1 MNLFRNLSI
10 RKKLL
15 VSMASCLLLFSLIS
29 TGLSFFMIGNTVKD
43 RAVEL
48 ELPAVVGEIRND
60 ILRQIGAPLATAQA
74 IANNTF
80 LHAWEAG
87 GLSDDGVE
95 TWKNY
100 AQNIQNKTQA
110 ASVFWVSGETG
121 KYFTQKGLERT
132 LSKSD
137 AADQWFYGLMSSNKA
152 YTLDIDKDKG
162 GDAYMLFINARY
174 DAGAGKAGYAGIGL
188 SVSKLADT
196 IKNYKIGDSG
206 FVYLTRGNGTLL
218 IHRNTSLV
226 ESRTDIST
234 LPGFTPELAKSILSG
249 KSFASTTYS
258 SPTGKKILVSS
269 FVPELDV
276 YVIAEVPESEVIG
289 KVMKSVAW
297 SAIVAGIIGGGVGL
311 LVIFWISS
319 AIAAPVSRAA
329 NMLGQIADGNGDLSR
344 RMPVESEDE
353 IGMLAD
359 AFNRFVASLN
369 RTISEV
375 RASTETIASASS
387 EIAMGNMDLSNRTE
401 NQASNLEQTAAAMEQ
416 LTATVKQNAANAN
429 EANQLVAGASNYAVK
444 GGDVVGQ
451 VVTTMGSI
459 SESSRK
465 IVDIIS
471 VIDGIAF
478 QTNILALNA
487 AVEAARAG
495 EQGRGFAVVASEV
508 RSLAQRSANAAKEIK
523 TLIDDSVSKVDGG
536 KKLVD
541 SAGATMT
548 QIVNSVQQVAELMS
562 QIAVASHEQDVGIT
576 SVNQAITE
584 MDDATQ
590 QNAAL
595 VEQAAAA
602 AGSLQEQAAKLA
614 DVVSAFKLDESLVQH
629 DGVNSNDSRKKI
641 AQRASVKHLR

>member
-1 MNLFRNLSI
+1 MNLISNLSI

-15 VSMASCLLLFSLIS
+15 AGMTACLLLFLVIS
-29 TGLSFFMIGNTVKD
+29 TSLSFILIGNTARE
-43 RAVEL
+43 RAVEQ

-60 ILRQIGAPLATAQA
+60 ILRQIGAPLATSKG

-80 LHAWEAG
+80 LQDWEAN
-87 GLSDDGVE
+87 GLSEEG
-95 TWKNY
+95 TSAWQRY
-100 AQNIQNKTQA
+100 AQNLQSKTQA
-110 ASVFWVSGETG
+110 ASVFWVSGDTG
-121 KYFTQKGLERT
+121 KYYTHKGLERT
-132 LSKSD
+132 LSKTDSSD
-137 AADQWFYGLMSSNKA
+137 KWFFDLMASSKP

-162 GDAYMLFINARY
+162 GDSYMLFINARF
-174 DAGAGKAGYAGIGL
+174 DAGNGKAGYAGIGL
-188 SVSKLADT
+188 SVSKLADA
-196 IKNYKIGDSG
+196 IKNYKVGNSG
-206 FVYLTRGNGTLL
+206 FVYLTRANGTLM
-218 IHRNTSLV
+218 IHRDAALV
-226 ESRTDIST
+226 EARSNLNK
-234 LPGFTPELAKSILSG
+234 LPGFSEELAKSLLSS
-249 KSFASTTYS
+249 KPFYHTTYAA
-258 SPTGKKILVSS
+258 PNGKKIVVSS

-289 KVMKSVAW
+289 KVMQSVSW
-297 SAIVAGIIGGGVGL
+297 SAIIAGVVGGGTGL
-311 LVIFWISS
+311 LVILWISA
-319 AIAAPVSRAA
+319 AIAAPVGRAA
-329 NMLGQIADGNGDLSR
+329 TMLGEIADGDGDLSR

-353 IGMLAD
+353 VGMLAD

-375 RASTETIASASS
+375 RASTETIAEASS
-387 EIAMGNMDLSNRTE
+387 EIATGNMDLSNRTE

-429 EANQLVAGASNYAVK
+429 EANQLVASASGYAVK

-465 IVDIIS
+465 IVDIIG

-508 RSLAQRSANAAKEIK
+508 RSLAQRSASAAKEIK
-523 TLIDDSVSKVDGG
+523 SLIDDSVSKVDAGSR
-536 KKLVD
+536 LVD
-541 SAGATMT
+541 TAGTTMT
-548 QIVNSVQQVAELMS
+548 QIVSSVQQVAELMS
-562 QIAVASHEQDVGIT
+562 QIAIASHEQDEGIT
-576 SVNQAITE
+576 NVNQAITE

-602 AGSLQEQAAKLA
+602 AASLQEQAAKLA
-614 DVVSAFKLDESLVQH
+614 EVVSAFKLDASLNESYKPISHRVPA
-629 DGVNSNDSRKKI
+629 R
-641 AQRASVKHLR
+641 RLR

>member
-1 MNLFRNLSI
+1 MKLISNLSI

-15 VSMASCLLLFSLIS
+15 AGMAACLILFLVIS
-29 TGLSFFMIGNTVKD
+29 TILSFILIGNTVRD
-43 RAVEL
+43 RAVEQ

-60 ILRQIGAPLATAQA
+60 ILRQIGAPLATSQG

-80 LHAWEAG
+80 LQDWELN
-87 GLSDDGVE
+87 GLSEEG
-95 TWKNY
+95 TSAWQRY
-100 AQNIQNKTQA
+100 AQSLQSKTQA

-121 KYFTQKGLERT
+121 KYYTQKGLERT
-132 LSKSD
+132 LSKADPSD
-137 AADQWFYGLMSSNKA
+137 KWFYDLMASSKP

-162 GDAYMLFINARY
+162 ADSYMLFINARF
-174 DAGAGKAGYAGIGL
+174 DAGNGKAGYTGIGL

-196 IKNYKIGDSG
+196 IKNYKVGNSG
-206 FVYLTRGNGTLL
+206 FVYLTRANGTLM
-218 IHRNTSLV
+218 IHRDAALV
-226 ESRTDIST
+226 EARSNLSK
-234 LPGFTPELAKSILSG
+234 LPGFSEELAKNLLSG
-249 KSFASTTYS
+249 KPFYNTTYTA
-258 SPTGKKILVSS
+258 PTGKQIVVSS

-289 KVMKSVAW
+289 KVMQSVSW
-297 SAIVAGIIGGGVGL
+297 SAIIAGVVGGGIGL
-311 LVIFWISS
+311 LVILWISA
-319 AIAAPVSRAA
+319 AIAAPVGRAA
-329 NMLGQIADGNGDLSR
+329 TMLGEIADGNGDLSR

-353 IGMLAD
+353 VGMLAD

-369 RTISEV
+369 HTISEV
-375 RASTETIASASS
+375 RASTETIAEASS
-387 EIAMGNMDLSNRTE
+387 EIATGNMDLSNRTE

-429 EANQLVAGASNYAVK
+429 EANQLVASASGYAVK

-465 IVDIIS
+465 IVDIIG

-508 RSLAQRSANAAKEIK
+508 RSLAQRSASAAKEIK
-523 TLIDDSVSKVDGG
+523 SLIDDSVSKVDAGS
-536 KKLVD
+536 KLVD
-541 SAGATMT
+541 SAGTTMT
-548 QIVNSVQQVAELMS
+548 LIVSSVQQVAELMS
-562 QIAVASHEQDVGIT
+562 QIAIASHEQDEGIT

-602 AGSLQEQAAKLA
+602 AASLQDQAAKLA
-614 DVVSAFKLDESLVQH
+614 EVVSAFKLDASLNESH
-629 DGVNSNDSRKKI
+629 KPIST
-641 AQRASVKHLR
+641 RASVKRLQRLQRLH